1 MGCQGLFFNCL
12 QIRVCGANLY
22 FTSCSDLFAGVS
34 TLSEGLSFW
43 FLVLRTIH
51 FFFWLPF
58 LELQCRSCSCWLFSL
73 PIPFPGGTL
82 ALGYHWRCCLWGFPF
97 AILVL
102 LQRFGKNK
110 QNTHCFHFAHIRILL
125 KNFNKRVPWWD
136 LNFWEF
142 RFDLQKNVCD
152 TEKTGDWE
160 TR

>member
-12 QIRVCGANLY
+12 QIRVCGAIS
-22 FTSCSDLFAGVS
+22 TSPAVLICLLGFPLWVKAFPSD
-34 TLSEGLSFW
+34 FW
-43 FLVLRTIH
+43 FLGPSIFSFGSLS
-51 FFFWLPF
+51 WSCSAGLAAAGCLACPF
-58 LELQCRSCSCWLFSL
+58 LFQEVQH
-73 PIPFPGGTL
+73 
-82 ALGYHWRCCLWGFPF
+82 HWRCCLWGFPF